1 MLFSAVLLER
11 SVICV
16 GDDLNQ
22 VTGLIKGLQ
31 GLVRPLT
38 WCLALVPIVPC
49 DLIDTLEAPMPIL
62 AGVTRLEYDNLITV
76 IMNEK
81 EREWKTWIF
90 LKQKPGSS

>member
-1 MLFSAVLLER
+1 MDTLLKLFTAVLLER

-16 GDDLNQ
+16 GDQLNQ
-22 VTGLIKGLQ
+22 VTSVIKGLQ

-62 AGVTRLEYDNLITV
+62 AGVTRLEYDRLISMT
-76 IMNEK
+76 IDE
-81 EREWKTWIF
+81 
-90 LKQKPGSS
+90 Q